1 MSEGRNKRLVN
12 GLEDSRRGSHHTS
25 RNSCAD
31 VWLGP
36 TKLLLFSVQAQ
47 GHFMKELFSVHWK
60 SWWISAGF
68 CHSRWRVSKW
78 ILWTE
83 KTIAIRSVYRGH
95 FWYRHIP
102 KSWYFWCCFLSLS
115 RNRNI
120 KITCPWHLHFR
131 INAADKPLHLRDI
144 IGLKR
149 IYFTFNSKFD
159 FSFEYLSLL
168 CQQEIRGLD
177 NLSREAMNI

>member
-1 MSEGRNKRLVN
+1 MAPLTSLLFRPWLTFFLFWNIVNQRRQPPPSMGFSTRTGGHCNGEELLEVCTWSLYFKTKNNVSQGRNKRLVN

-95 FWYRHIP
+95 F
-102 KSWYFWCCFLSLS
+102 
-115 RNRNI
+115 
-120 KITCPWHLHFR
+120 
-131 INAADKPLHLRDI
+131 
-144 IGLKR
+144 
-149 IYFTFNSKFD
+149 
-159 FSFEYLSLL
+159 
-168 CQQEIRGLD
+168 
-177 NLSREAMNI
+177 

>member
-1 MSEGRNKRLVN
+1 MVPLKSLLFRPWLTLFFVLKYSDHVQTSRSSSPLQWPPVLVENPLEGGGCLRWFTIFQNKKNVSEGRNKRLVN

-95 FWYRHIP
+95 F
-102 KSWYFWCCFLSLS
+102 
-115 RNRNI
+115 
-120 KITCPWHLHFR
+120 
-131 INAADKPLHLRDI
+131 
-144 IGLKR
+144 
-149 IYFTFNSKFD
+149 
-159 FSFEYLSLL
+159 
-168 CQQEIRGLD
+168 
-177 NLSREAMNI
+177 